1 MEISQSSSTAN
12 ESEKERTVEFAKLL
26 TIIQSAAVAMPKA
39 AIDPDSTLPIAAP
52 VDSSLIEVELERL
65 PAQQCLHTYR
75 QFRVY
80 CGSQAQLEATVREIT
95 RLREQTF
102 RAFQEGSGR
111 EVDTDQFDAS
121 YLHLFVWDAQARN
134 IVGGYRLGQTD
145 LLREVHGPEAVYLG
159 MMFDFDDSFYDGPT
173 MLEIGRSFV
182 AIEYQKLHASLHL
195 LWCGIGRFVV
205 QNPRYRRLYGVVS
218 LSRLYDSRT
227 IAAIRDALLEPSP
240 GVRAKSAYEPDLGAE
255 WRGYLAS
262 HHPMA
267 IRDLSALVRA
277 LEDEERD
284 VPVLI
289 RHYHKLGAR
298 FVSAAVDGNFNNTP
312 GLLLSLD
319 IPSIPDKYLKLY
331 LGENVQS
338 FLEYAD

>member
-1 MEISQSSSTAN
+1 MSQTRITLNGSADDRTA
-12 ESEKERTVEFAKLL
+12 EFAKLL
-26 TIIQSAAVAMPKA
+26 TIIQSAAVSMPKA
-39 AIDPDSTLPIAAP
+39 AADPKSMPPVAAPIDPSR
-52 VDSSLIEVELERL
+52 IEAELERL

-75 QFRVY
+75 QFRVFF
-80 CGSQAQLEATVREIT
+80 GSQAQLKATVHEIT
-95 RLREQTF
+95 RLREHTF
-102 RAFQEGSGR
+102 RAFQEGSGQ
-111 EVDTDQFDAS
+111 EVDADEFDAS
-121 YLHLFVWDAQARN
+121 YLHVFVWDTQARK

-145 LLREVHGPEAVYLG
+145 LLRDAHGADGVYLG

-182 AIEYQKLHASLHL
+182 APEYQKLHASLHL
-195 LWCGIGRFVV
+195 LWCGIGRFLV
-205 QNPRYRRLYGVVS
+205 QNPQYRRLYGVVS

-227 IAAIRDALLEPSP
+227 IAAIRDALLEPSA

-262 HHPMA
+262 HQPMA
-267 IRDLSALVRA
+267 IRDLSAIVRA

-319 IPSIPDKYLKLY
+319 VPCIPNKYLNLY
-331 LGENVQS
+331 FGEGAQAYLDYENP
-338 FLEYAD
+338 